1 MFTLFDA
8 SAPSWNLLV
17 LVLLE
22 VLVVTQLY
30 GLDRFL
36 DNLVEM
42 DIKLGK
48 ITRCE
53 KTIIHQECVTLFQD
67 VLEVL
72 LVCVHSTYPDHPNC
86 CVLGQCR

>member
-36 DNLVEM
+36 DNLEEM

-53 KTIIHQECVTLFQD
+53 KTIIHLECVN
-67 VLEVL
+67 
-72 LVCVHSTYPDHPNC
+72 LVS
-86 CVLGQCR
+86 

>member
-17 LVLLE
+17 FVLIE
-22 VLVVTQLY
+22 VLVVTRVY

-36 DNLVEM
+36 DNMEEM

-48 ITRCE
+48 ITRCDP
-53 KTIIHQECVTLFQD
+53 IISV
-67 VLEVL
+67 
-72 LVCVHSTYPDHPNC
+72 
-86 CVLGQCR
+86 

>member
-17 LVLLE
+17 FVLLE
-22 VLVVTQLY
+22 VVVVTRVY

-36 DNLVEM
+36 DNMQEM

-48 ITRCE
+48 ITRC
-53 KTIIHQECVTLFQD
+53 I
-67 VLEVL
+67 
-72 LVCVHSTYPDHPNC
+72 
-86 CVLGQCR
+86 R